1 MARTFAITADDKPVA
16 LDDKGTGEITIT
28 VSNTSARPIRG
39 QARLVPLGTTKA
51 EWLRLGG
58 EVERNFSPND
68 SQQFVVRMSAP
79 ADASQGKYPFR
90 LNVVSVQNP
99 DDDFT
104 EGPSVAFELRTVK
117 PAPLPNGK
125 KFPWFYVILAVLLIA
140 GVVGVVLLLTGGKTT
155 VPPLTDLTLEQVT
168 NELNKAKLTLS
179 GVSSTNVG
187 ITVPEHVEYQT
198 PPANTKVKVKSAVSV
213 VLREKPL
220 AAVTVPVPSVMGS
233 DAVAAVNAL
242 VGAHL
247 AVTNLLQVPTTRSN
261 DWNKVVDQ
269 LPKPGA
275 QVVAGTPVTLS
286 IGVRQRFVRPITV
299 RELMVNPHMLRVQ
312 PGQ

>member
-16 LDDKGTGEITIT
+16 LDDKGAGEITIT

-68 SQQFVVRMSAP
+68 SQQFVVRMTAP

-104 EGPSVAFELRTVK
+104 EGPSVAFELRTAK
-117 PAPLPNGK
+117 PVPPPNGK
-125 KFPWFYVILAVLLIA
+125 KFPWFYVILAVVLIA
-140 GVVGVVLLLTGGKTT
+140 GVVGVVLLLTGGNTT

-168 NELNKAKLTLS
+168 NELNKAKLTLGS
-179 GVSSTNVG
+179 VSWTNAG
-187 ITVPEHVEYQT
+187 ATVPEHVEYQT
-198 PPANTKVKVKSAVSV
+198 PLANTKVKPKSAVTV
-213 VLREKPL
+213 VVREK
-220 AAVTVPVPSVMGS
+220 AAAAMVPVPSVIGN
-233 DAVAAVNAL
+233 DPVAAVNAL
-242 VGAHL
+242 VSAHL
-247 AVTNLLQVPTTRSN
+247 AVTNLLQVPTTRTN

-269 LPKPGA
+269 LPKPGG

-286 IGVRQRFVRPITV
+286 IGVRQMFVKPFTV
-299 RELMVNPHMLRVQ
+299 RELMRNPQMLRVQ
-312 PGQ
+312 PGKQ